1 MRSTILSLL
10 CLFVFMNTSCKKD
23 GENDKDNSVKKKA
36 VEVKIT
42 FSSNYARYGANFGL
56 QVASVDGGLN
66 SSFRFDGISSTASIV
81 YDASIIH
88 QAELSPIS
96 SSSQSIKTSMPVS
109 TFSIAT
115 IATNL
120 TADATPLTA
129 KYEFY
134 IDGKKTV
141 EKSLSFQPNNYAAKV
156 LIFDVSN
163 PSKLIEN

>member
-1 MRSTILSLL
+1 MNKFNQLLIIATIL
-10 CLFVFMNTSCKKD
+10 LFSAC
-23 GENDKDNSVKKKA
+23 GKDNPEVEDQKSVKKI

-42 FSSNYARYGANFGL
+42 FGSNYASYGANFGL
-56 QVASVDGGLN
+56 QVASIDGGLN
-66 SSFRFDGISSTASIV
+66 SNFKFEGITSTPSIV
-81 YDASIIH
+81 HDASIIH
-88 QAELSPIS
+88 QAEISPIS

-109 TFSIAT
+109 SFSIAT

-120 TADATPLTA
+120 IENATPLTA

-141 EKSLSFQPNNYAAKV
+141 EKLISFQPNNYATKV

-163 PSKLIEN
+163 SSELIEN

>member
-1 MRSTILSLL
+1 MNKFNQLLIIATIL
-10 CLFVFMNTSCKKD
+10 LFSAC
-23 GENDKDNSVKKKA
+23 GKDNPEVEDQKSVKKI

-42 FSSNYARYGANFGL
+42 FGSNYASYGANFGL
-56 QVASVDGGLN
+56 QVASIDGGLN
-66 SSFRFDGISSTASIV
+66 SNFKFEGITSTPSIV
-81 YDASIIH
+81 HDASIIH
-88 QAELSPIS
+88 QAEISPIS

-109 TFSIAT
+109 SFSIAT

-120 TADATPLTA
+120 IENATPITA

-141 EKSLSFQPNNYAAKV
+141 EKLISFQPNNYATKV

-163 PSKLIEN
+163 SSELIEN

>member
-1 MRSTILSLL
+1 
-10 CLFVFMNTSCKKD
+10 KK
-23 GENDKDNSVKKKA
+23 V

-42 FSSNYARYGANFGL
+42 FGSNYASYGANFGL
-56 QVASVDGGLN
+56 QVASINGGLN
-66 SSFRFDGISSTASIV
+66 SNFKFDGITSTPSIV
-81 YDASIIH
+81 HEASIIH
-88 QAELSPIS
+88 QAEISPIS

-120 TADATPLTA
+120 IETATPLTA

-141 EKSLSFQPNNYAAKV
+141 EKLLSFQPNNYAAKA

-163 PSKLIEN
+163 SYELIEN